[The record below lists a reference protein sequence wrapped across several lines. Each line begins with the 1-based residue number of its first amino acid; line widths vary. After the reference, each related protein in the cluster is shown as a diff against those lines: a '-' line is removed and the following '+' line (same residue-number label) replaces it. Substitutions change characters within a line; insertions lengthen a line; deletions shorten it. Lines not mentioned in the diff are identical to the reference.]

1 MRHTVSV
8 MLLVVAV
15 IHLLPMVG
23 VLGAAR
29 LAALYGVALEG
40 PNLVILMRHRA
51 VLFGLLGALMALAAC
66 RPSLQLLALAVGG
79 VSVLSFLCLAWAVGG
94 YNAQMGRVVVA
105 DVVAA
110 ICLIVGTIAY
120 ALAHQQ
126 T

>member
-29 LAALYGVALEG
+29 LAALYGVALED

-51 VLFGLLGALMALAAC
+51 VLFGLLGALMALAAF

-79 VSVLSFLCLAWAVGG
+79 VSVLSFP
-94 YNAQMGRVVVA
+94 
-105 DVVAA
+105 AA
-110 ICLIVGTIAY
+110 A
-120 ALAHQQ
+120 
-126 T
+126 